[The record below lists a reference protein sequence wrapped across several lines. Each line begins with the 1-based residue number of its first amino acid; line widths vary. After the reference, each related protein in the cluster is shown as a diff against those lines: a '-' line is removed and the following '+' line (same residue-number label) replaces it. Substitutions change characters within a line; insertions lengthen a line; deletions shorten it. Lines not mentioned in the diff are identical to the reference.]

1 MSENSAIL
9 NMMVNH
15 HLSAP
20 RPLERP
26 FACSMA
32 WVVSALVR
40 VFVHISRPKSVDN
53 VVREGYILSVLPLD
67 SLKLVVEMP
76 ARLSVLIVQ
85 VGG

>member
-9 NMMVNH
+9 NMILHH
-15 HLSAP
+15 HLSVP
-20 RPLERP
+20 VSLERP

-32 WVVSALVR
+32 WVVSAVVR
-40 VFVHISRPKSVDN
+40 VFFHISRPKSVDI

-67 SLKLVVEMP
+67 LTRLVAEMP
-76 ARLSVLIVQ
+76 VRLSVLIVQ